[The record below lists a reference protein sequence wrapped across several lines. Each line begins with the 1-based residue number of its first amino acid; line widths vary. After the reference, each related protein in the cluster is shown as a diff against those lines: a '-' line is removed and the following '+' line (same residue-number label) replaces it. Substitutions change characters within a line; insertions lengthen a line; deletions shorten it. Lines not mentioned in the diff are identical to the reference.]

1 MKVSVKSTTT
11 GGDRLER
18 LVREAR
24 RAGVPSIDVGFFSTA
39 RYQDGTPVAA
49 VAAAH
54 EFGVRLREGGQEIP
68 ERPFFRQAIARIE
81 RRLPDMLASQ
91 IVNGQVEPGVAGRIG
106 AWAAGEV
113 QASIVRLREPPN
125 SPATIARKG
134 SSNPLIDTGHM
145 RQSVT
150 WRVNNDVVGG

>member
-1 MKVSVKSTTT
+1 MKATAKTT
-11 GGDRLER
+11 GGQRLAR
-18 LVREAR
+18 LVREAQ
-24 RAGVPSIDVGFFSTA
+24 RAGVPDVDIGFFSTA

-54 EFGVRLREGGQEIP
+54 EFGVRLDEAGPNIP
-68 ERPFFRQAIARIE
+68 ERPFFRQANARIE
-81 RRLPDMLASQ
+81 AGIADVLEGQIENGMLDPAA
-91 IVNGQVEPGVAGRIG
+91 AGRIG
-106 AWAAGEV
+106 AWAAGIV
-113 QASIVRLREPPN
+113 QDSIVRLRTPPN

-150 WRVNNDVVGG
+150 WRVHQQGTGG

>member
-1 MKVSVKSTTT
+1 MRLQAKSTTT

-18 LVREAR
+18 LLWDAERS
-24 RAGVPSIDVGFFSTA
+24 GVASVDIGFFSTA

-54 EFGVRLREGGQEIP
+54 EFGVRLDESGPEIP
-68 ERPFFRQAIARIE
+68 ERPFFRQAIRRIE
-81 RRLPDMLASQ
+81 SGLSETLA
-91 IVNGQVEPGVAGRIG
+91 GQVENGRLDPAAAGRVG
-106 AWAAGEV
+106 AWASAIV
-113 QASIVRLREPPN
+113 QDSIVRLRTPPN
-125 SPATIARKG
+125 SPATIARKR

-150 WRVNNDVVGG
+150 WKVNEQGVV

>member
-1 MKVSVKSTTT
+1 MKVQAKTTTT

-18 LVREAR
+18 II
-24 RAGVPSIDVGFFSTA
+24 RAAKQSNVPSVDIGFFSTA

-49 VAAAH
+49 VAAAN
-54 EFGVRLREGGQEIP
+54 EFGVRLSDGGTEIP
-68 ERPFFRQAIARIE
+68 ERPFFRRAIARME
-81 RRLPDMLASQ
+81 EELPALLESQ
-91 IVNGQVEPGVAGRIG
+91 IENGVLDPAAAGRTG
-106 AWAAGEV
+106 AWIAGKV
-113 QASIVRLREPPN
+113 QDSIVRMRQPPN

-150 WRVNNDVVGG
+150 WKVNDGNPAN